1 MSVWAMPEQPY
12 KRPPI
17 TEAVIEMR
25 FSDPIDSVTLD
36 KVSSAFKALYPQ
48 EEILRHVQFQMNL
61 DVTVPAPQTTGQI
74 GYRRS
79 SPDQTHILLLMPMP
93 PSFIMSQLSPYPG
106 WDQFFGRFC
115 RDWDIWK
122 KSVGYK
128 KIIRIG
134 VRYINRIDIPSSDP
148 IVYEEDFLNVYP
160 RIPEVLGP
168 MMQYAVQAQ
177 LHIADIGCDLTLNS
191 SVVPSPLLGHRSF
204 VIDQDIGKDN
214 PPQNDDGIYN
224 LLNQIRVTK
233 NRVFEACIT
242 DRARELFEPWLE

>member
-1 MSVWAMPEQPY
+1 VPEQPY

-25 FSDPIDSVTLD
+25 FAAPIDSATLD
-36 KVSSAFKALYPQ
+36 KVSSAFKPLYPG
-48 EEILRHVQFQMNL
+48 EEFLKGVQFQMNL
-61 DVTVPAPQTTGQI
+61 DVTSSAPQTIEQM

-79 SPDQTHILLLMPMP
+79 SPDQTHILVLMP
-93 PSFIMSQLSPYPG
+93 PSLIMSQLAPYPG

-122 KSVGYK
+122 KSVGYR

-148 IVYEEDFLNVYP
+148 VVYEEHFLNVYP
-160 RIPEVLGP
+160 HIPEVLGP
-168 MMQYAVQAQ
+168 VMQYAVQAQ
-177 LHIADIGCDLTLNS
+177 LPIVDIGCNLTLNS

-214 PPQNDDGIYN
+214 PPQNDDDIYN
-224 LLNQIRVTK
+224 VLNEIRVIK